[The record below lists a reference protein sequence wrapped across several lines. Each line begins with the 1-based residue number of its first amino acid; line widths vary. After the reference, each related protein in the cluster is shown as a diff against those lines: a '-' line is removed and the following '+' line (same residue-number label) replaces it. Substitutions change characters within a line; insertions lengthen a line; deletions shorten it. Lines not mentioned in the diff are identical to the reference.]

1 MDLLHNSLLFNRPIN
16 NNSLHPF
23 YDNHHYDEPY
33 HNHPHYNGPH
43 YYDPH
48 YNDHHYYKPF
58 HRAPLCNNPLHHM
71 DSMLALAD
79 SLSSTHGQDSRV
91 YQDHK
96 DRESARVVKVP
107 KGPILSCPDVGC
119 PHDGHN
125 VACTLINDTF
135 IGVGVVPVPSLLQSL
150 SGISLIKAVGP
161 APLDRHESQKGVEKT
176 SESSW
181 GNSVTYN
188 SVYYLGTPPSLDVSD
203 LSGCTVVFHDTAEEL
218 SFDGVRETNNIEID
232 TGACKDVIRQDCID
246 PLQKIAEDAIK
257 DSKSCQ
263 SLDRALRDTRVDSC
277 KDFSGYGRGL
287 GWYTVIDAK
296 TISPITGTENSTS
309 NCWPVLPKSS
319 RLSHL
324 ASDEVTVIATPNGI
338 QQEVHKITPILAV
351 LRTDDMDTSFSRL
364 VCTKMVTG
372 SNAPGMSADN
382 SACRSPSKLGLAIA
396 CIFALSAWA

>member
-1 MDLLHNSLLFNRPIN
+1 
-16 NNSLHPF
+16 
-23 YDNHHYDEPY
+23 
-33 HNHPHYNGPH
+33 
-43 YYDPH
+43 
-48 YNDHHYYKPF
+48 
-58 HRAPLCNNPLHHM
+58 
-71 DSMLALAD
+71 
-79 SLSSTHGQDSRV
+79 
-91 YQDHK
+91 
-96 DRESARVVKVP
+96 
-107 KGPILSCPDVGC
+107 
-119 PHDGHN
+119 
-125 VACTLINDTF
+125 
-135 IGVGVVPVPSLLQSL
+135 L

-324 ASDEVTVIATPNGI
+324 ASDEVTVALFMYVYSLESTLIFHLKVIATPNGI